1 MEITKE
7 QEQRLLEATEDFSR
21 AMEIRNAMSLRVAMR
36 VTSILRIGMVSLG
49 LVTLILLLMLYAF
62 TSKMDAMID
71 ALETMNMEF
80 SSMSEDMGLMR
91 TTISGMERNISHVP
105 AITLAVGDITGTV
118 GEMRSEVENMKLN
131 IGSLNK
137 QVHGITGHVGN
148 LTWQMRGIDPAVQ
161 HMGRD
166 VNRMSG
172 PMRMF
177 NIINPMD

>member
-1 MEITKE
+1 MWFSWVCSQVVMEITKE

-105 AITLAVGDITGTV
+105 AITL
-118 GEMRSEVENMKLN
+118 
-131 IGSLNK
+131 
-137 QVHGITGHVGN
+137 HGITGHVGN